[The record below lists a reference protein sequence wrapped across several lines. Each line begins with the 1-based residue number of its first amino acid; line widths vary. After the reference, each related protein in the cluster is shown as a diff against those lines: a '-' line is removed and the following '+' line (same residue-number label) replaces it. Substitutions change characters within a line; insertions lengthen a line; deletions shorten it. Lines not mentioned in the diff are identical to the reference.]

1 MWTSTALAAGRT
13 SAAPTST
20 SPATMPLELTPSEL
34 VVRIA
39 GQSDPQA
46 RLDAAVLLLGS
57 PTRESVRAL
66 LAILDSKNNDPAKLA
81 ICQAIIQ
88 TQTDDPA
95 FIPSLMA
102 LLDHK
107 EAAIRESAAAAL
119 AGFHDPL
126 VTARLKDLERQLLEK
141 RFLALCK
148 LYYGALPTDAD
159 RASLLQRWLRSAGL
173 PQERV
178 AALEIVHDQM
188 SAGTRPAPDVLLQ
201 IRQMI
206 GDRDE
211 RVRQRVV
218 IVLRDFR
225 QVEDAPLVRK
235 MLENE
240 RSPMVREEIYK
251 ALGYLGDAGSV
262 PACVAGLNDPVETVA
277 GQAAAALGR
286 LAAKGQP
293 VPDVNL
299 DSVAAAL
306 LGRVEK
312 VIENPVLREQVIGA
326 MAQVADPRFLPVLRR
341 YASSDEP
348 MPAIRQAALLGI
360 GQAGD
365 GTQADV
371 VIERLKSDPDSG
383 VREFAAEALGK
394 LGSKPEHLELLRERL
409 DPKVEAS
416 PAVQARAWEAYK
428 QLFTRV
434 LSADDR
440 DAVLKTWAKTD
451 PVAAGR
457 RVELLAAL
465 EKQIGK
471 TEADPQRLAR
481 LREELGDAYLSV
493 GRAGDAAGAFAG
505 ALELLLA
512 SDAQA
517 AQRVAEKLMEAH
529 LRTPAVEKAVAL
541 IQEMKNTALRAALIG
556 RLLEFIRQSGNGN
569 PAAAIGLLNR
579 VDQLVPDR
587 FGTAWAS
594 QFEELRKAL
603 PATRPAAS
611 RANVGSG

>member
-1 MWTSTALAAGRT
+1 
-13 SAAPTST
+13 
-20 SPATMPLELTPSEL
+20 
-34 VVRIA
+34 
-39 GQSDPQA
+39 
-46 RLDAAVLLLGS
+46 
-57 PTRESVRAL
+57 
-66 LAILDSKNNDPAKLA
+66 
-81 ICQAIIQ
+81 
-88 TQTDDPA
+88 
-95 FIPSLMA
+95 
-102 LLDHK
+102 
-107 EAAIRESAAAAL
+107 
-119 AGFHDPL
+119 
-126 VTARLKDLERQLLEK
+126 
-141 RFLALCK
+141 
-148 LYYGALPTDAD
+148 
-159 RASLLQRWLRSAGL
+159 
-173 PQERV
+173 
-178 AALEIVHDQM
+178 
-188 SAGTRPAPDVLLQ
+188 
-201 IRQMI
+201 
-206 GDRDE
+206 
-211 RVRQRVV
+211 
-218 IVLRDFR
+218 
-225 QVEDAPLVRK
+225 
-235 MLENE
+235 
-240 RSPMVREEIYK
+240 
-251 ALGYLGDAGSV
+251 
-262 PACVAGLNDPVETVA
+262 
-277 GQAAAALGR
+277 
-286 LAAKGQP
+286 
-293 VPDVNL
+293 
-299 DSVAAAL
+299 
-306 LGRVEK
+306 
-312 VIENPVLREQVIGA
+312 
-326 MAQVADPRFLPVLRR
+326 
-341 YASSDEP
+341 